1 MTIAI
6 GKKRFYLTLNE
17 ANYDQFRHM
26 LKSLG
31 APAGTD
37 ALLIN
42 EFISGMVQFICPV
55 IQKAKDS
62 GKPMTMIDFYA
73 MVGNMMKDAQDEQLP
88 LM

>member
-1 MTIAI
+1 MAIAI

-17 ANYDQFRHM
+17 SNYDQFRYM

-42 EFISGMVQFICPV
+42 EFISGMVKYICPA
-55 IQKAKDS
+55 IKKAKDS
-62 GKPMTMIDFYA
+62 GNPMTMIDFYA
-73 MVGNMMKDAQDEQLP
+73 MVGNMMKDEQDEQQRL
-88 LM
+88 L